1 MIHCNVFTNGIR
13 RRNTIRVLFNDIYCI
28 ALIKIMN
35 LFPINVIFL
44 SCLFVH
50 LSLSS
55 SPVFSKIATSDL
67 NSSLFDDMKPA
78 HEDKR
83 EVDEDQ
89 KVKDGEKTKEEEEM
103 DSDSDCLEW
112 ELRNTDSV
120 FSELSELSRE
130 YVENVDQ
137 GASVRGTIM
146 CFI

>member
-1 MIHCNVFTNGIR
+1 
-13 RRNTIRVLFNDIYCI
+13 
-28 ALIKIMN
+28 MN
-35 LFPINVIFL
+35 LFPITVIFL

-89 KVKDGEKTKEEEEM
+89 KVKDGEKTKEEEEI
-103 DSDSDCLEW
+103 DSDSSSDCLEW

-137 GASVRGTIM
+137 GAGVRGTIM

>member
-1 MIHCNVFTNGIR
+1 
-13 RRNTIRVLFNDIYCI
+13 
-28 ALIKIMN
+28 
-35 LFPINVIFL
+35 
-44 SCLFVH
+44 
-50 LSLSS
+50 
-55 SPVFSKIATSDL
+55 
-67 NSSLFDDMKPA
+67 MKQA

-83 EVDEDQ
+83 EVDEDP

-130 YVENVDQ
+130 YVENVDH

-146 CFI
+146 CLIWMYVCCLEEI